1 MAVTP
6 VYRDGVDKEAGVLA
20 GGYTRWEA
28 SPGDDDLPA

>member
-6 VYRDGVDKEAGVLA
+6 VFRDGVDTEAGVLA
-20 GGYTRWEA
+20 GGFTRWEA